1 MFLIEKRWRD
11 GWMQGEAS
19 GTGHAKC
26 AQLRTVGGVAMS
38 HVYIRIYTISFLV
51 FGSIFLFLF

>member
-1 MFLIEKRWRD
+1 
-11 GWMQGEAS
+11 MQGEAS

-38 HVYIRIYTISFLV
+38 HVYIRIYSISFLV